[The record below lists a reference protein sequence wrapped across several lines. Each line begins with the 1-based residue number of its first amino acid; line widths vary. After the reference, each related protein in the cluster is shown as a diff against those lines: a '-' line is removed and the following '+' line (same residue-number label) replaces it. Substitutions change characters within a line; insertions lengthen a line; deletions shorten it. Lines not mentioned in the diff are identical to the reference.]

1 MSTGSRR
8 TQIQSFSHVIWGGGG
23 NYTWVIAVDTTGV
36 RSPGQPDAVL
46 ESTTFNLMET
56 TGRGDDVMVDVM
68 VDVFHY
74 KTRALSVLNYPVL
87 QYPYTLIDLGEG
99 RLKKI

>member
-1 MSTGSRR
+1 MSTGSHR
-8 TQIQSFSHVIWGGGG
+8 TRVQSFSHVIWGGGG

-46 ESTTFNLMET
+46 ESIIFNLMET

-74 KTRALSVLNYPVL
+74 ETQALGVLNYPVL
-87 QYPYTLIDLGEG
+87 HYPCTLIDLGEG